1 MSNGREPDRL
11 ADRAEADRLLDAA
24 RAGEPAEADGPP
36 DPLAELL
43 AAAAAPA
50 RAHELDGEQAALAA
64 FRAARATPAALRAP
78 RRRRLTAGALA
89 WVAGLLVTATAGV
102 AFAAVTLEQPPA
114 PPVPVSPT
122 PATGR
127 PESRPAEST
136 STVVR
141 PDVAPS
147 PDPERSS
154 GGAEQDEQAVRLCAA
169 YLAKKPAQR
178 EEALTTPRFRPLVE
192 AAGGVGLVE
201 AYCREPAR
209 AGRPSPPPV
218 PAEPGNGNGK
228 DKDQGDGKDK
238 DQGDGQ
244 SKDKSKDKDDDKG
257 SGMGNGNGSGPAS
270 ALPVG

>member
-1 MSNGREPDRL
+1 MSDGREPDRL

-50 RAHELDGEQAALAA
+50 RAHELEGEQAALAA
-64 FRAARATPAALRAP
+64 FRAARATPTTLRAP

-102 AFAAVTLEQPPA
+102 AFAAVTLEQAAA

-136 STVVR
+136 STDAR

-154 GGAEQDEQAVRLCAA
+154 GGPEQDEQAVRLCAA

-178 EEALTTPRFRPLVE
+178 EKALTTPSFRPLVE
-192 AAGGVGLVE
+192 AAGGVGEVE
-201 AYCREPAR
+201 AYCQEPAR

-218 PAEPGNGNGK
+218 PAEPGNGQGKVKDK
-228 DKDQGDGKDK
+228 DKDQGDDQGKVKDK
-238 DQGDGQ
+238 GDG
-244 SKDKSKDKDDDKG
+244 K
-257 SGMGNGNGSGPAS
+257 GNGSGPAS

>member
-1 MSNGREPDRL
+1 MSDGREPDRL

-43 AAAAAPA
+43 AAAAAPV
-50 RAHELDGEQAALAA
+50 RAHELEGEQAALAA
-64 FRAARATPAALRAP
+64 FRAARATPTTLRAP

-114 PPVPVSPT
+114 PPVPVSPA

-136 STVVR
+136 STDAR

-154 GGAEQDEQAVRLCAA
+154 VGAEQDEQAIRLCAA
-169 YLAKKPAQR
+169 YLAKMPAQR
-178 EEALTTPRFRPLVE
+178 EKALTTPRFRPLVA
-192 AAGGVGLVE
+192 AAGGVGQVE
-201 AYCREPAR
+201 AYCQEPAR

-218 PAEPGNGNGK
+218 PAEPGNGQGK
-228 DKDQGDGKDK
+228 DKNKGDDQGNAKDKNK
-238 DQGDGQ
+238 DQG
-244 SKDKSKDKDDDKG
+244 KDQGKNKDLGKGDG
-257 SGMGNGNGSGPAS
+257 SGNGPAS
-270 ALPVG
+270 APPAG